1 MNNDDN
7 QVAKKESEKNMLFL
21 VLGILIAVI
30 AIIYFVVSAFLSF
43 AHAHPII
50 GTIVVIIL
58 SDIVL
63 LVCLITSG
71 IGDGDIGTGLIVG
84 GFLLITFVAFPI
96 IAPILL
102 TNPIGWLILLIAF
115 GALIGLGESKNR
127 KETFFEKNFP
137 KILVIVD
144 IVIGSLSYLIFS

>member
-21 VLGILIAVI
+21 VLGVLIAVI

-50 GTIVVIIL
+50 GTTIVIIL

-63 LVCLITSG
+63 LVCLIASC

-96 IAPILL
+96 ISPILL
-102 TNPIGWLILLIAF
+102 TNPGGWLVLLIIF
-115 GALIGLGESKNR
+115 GALIEFGESKNR
-127 KETFFEKNFP
+127 KETFFEKNFFQ
-137 KILVIVD
+137 ILVIADV
-144 IVIGSLSYLIFS
+144 VIGGLSYLIFS